1 MTRLNLLRRRLGLA
15 QPGLSQETSPPCMTL
30 FSSPLAM
37 EDHNM
42 TSSIAHV
49 PTASGSRYL
58 QQLCKHWEHSLK
70 VEFTPEHGTIVFPK
84 DARGADW
91 PADGLVT
98 LVAQPETLDVRI
110 EASSDGHLDALKGA
124 VARHI
129 DRFAF
134 REAPLTFDWQ

>member
-15 QPGLSQETSPPCMTL
+15 QPPSSDTL
-30 FSSPLAM
+30 FCSPLAM
-37 EDHNM
+37 EDHAM

-49 PTASGSRYL
+49 PTTSASRYL

-70 VEFTPEHGTIVFPK
+70 VEFTPERGTIVFPK

-98 LVAQPETLDVRI
+98 LVAQPETLDVQI
-110 EASSDGHLDALKGA
+110 EASSEGHLDALKGA